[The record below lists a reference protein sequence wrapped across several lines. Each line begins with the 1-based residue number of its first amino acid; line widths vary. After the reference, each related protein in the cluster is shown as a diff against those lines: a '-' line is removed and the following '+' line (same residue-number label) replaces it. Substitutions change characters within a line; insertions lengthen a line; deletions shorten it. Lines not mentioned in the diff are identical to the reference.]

1 MYAFAFELI
10 GGRTEWPPILFA
22 AEVLGEE
29 SSSDD
34 VAAEEVLAEG
44 AACYLAV
51 VVAVDVAACFG
62 GSVEEA
68 YAAEE
73 LEWLFGFC

>member
-1 MYAFAFELI
+1 MGKE
-10 GGRTEWPPILFA
+10 
-22 AEVLGEE
+22 
-29 SSSDD
+29 DD